1 MKEYD
6 YAHQSNRPVPLE
18 VSDRDVKRRLD
29 AAQILVAG
37 NGRPSGALILHRAIK
52 KASNAPTRTPRS

>member
-6 YAHQSNRPVPLE
+6 YAHQMNRPVPLE
-18 VSDRDVKRRLD
+18 MTKEDVAKRIRL
-29 AAQILVAG
+29 VTG
-37 NGRPSGALILHRAIK
+37 SGKPTGALILHRAIK